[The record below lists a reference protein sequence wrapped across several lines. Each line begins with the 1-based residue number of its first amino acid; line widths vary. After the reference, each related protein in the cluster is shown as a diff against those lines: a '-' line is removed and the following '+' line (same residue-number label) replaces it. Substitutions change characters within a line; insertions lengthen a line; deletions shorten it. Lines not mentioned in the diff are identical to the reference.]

1 LCIKGAR
8 NPRVPTSTG
17 FPRKPMDLVSL
28 TTLADAGCEARAHL
42 RAKLARRVSMKR
54 TAGEAEA
61 RAHAVMRMRELKEAT
76 ARPSGADVV
85 EC

>member
-1 LCIKGAR
+1 MHKR
-8 NPRVPTSTG
+8 RKEPREIDFPG
-17 FPRKPMDLVSL
+17 FFASSQKKMDLVSL

-76 ARPSGADVV
+76 ASVDTV